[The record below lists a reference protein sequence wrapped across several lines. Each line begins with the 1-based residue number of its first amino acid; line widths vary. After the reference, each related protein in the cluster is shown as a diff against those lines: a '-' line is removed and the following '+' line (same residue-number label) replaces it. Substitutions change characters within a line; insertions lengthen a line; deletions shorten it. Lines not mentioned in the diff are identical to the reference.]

1 MQSPFDTLDY
11 LKTGNSKQRYA
22 YATLMEHGVF
32 KLLQPYTPILTGT
45 IPINIDLDDSD
56 LDIICQ
62 YQDKDAFVQVVVTE
76 FNKYE
81 QFKLSE
87 KLVNKVETVICTFSL
102 NNFIIEIFAQHCPSR
117 EQEAYKHM
125 LIESDILSRYGE
137 NFRKEI
143 VQLKKS
149 GYKTEPAFA
158 KLLAL
163 GGDPYEAILNY
174 KTK

>member
-11 LKTGNSKQRYA
+11 LKTGSSKQRDA

-32 KLLQPYTPILTGT
+32 TLLQPYTPILTGT

-62 YQDKDAFVQVVVTE
+62 YQNKDAFVQVLITE
-76 FNKYE
+76 FDKYK

-87 KLVNKVETVICTFSL
+87 KLVNKIETVICTFSL
-102 NNFIIEIFAQHCPSR
+102 NNFIIEIFAQHRPSR

-163 GGDPYEAILNY
+163 EGDPYAAILNY